1 MEYRFLLPQEL
12 PAQSRALFDIL
23 AGNMT
28 QIAPTD
34 NSLDEDYAIWS
45 TSIVSLMQEEGR
57 AIILAEQDG
66 ALAGYFQYQARNGVL
81 MMEEAEIAP
90 QYQGAGILRGF
101 YAFLLPHLG
110 DLSEVEAYA
119 NRSNERSIA
128 ILRKMGLSPI
138 GTNASGSSFH
148 FRGRFADLLRWI
160 ETK

>member
-90 QYQGAGILRGF
+90 
-101 YAFLLPHLG
+101 
-110 DLSEVEAYA
+110 
-119 NRSNERSIA
+119 
-128 ILRKMGLSPI
+128 
-138 GTNASGSSFH
+138 
-148 FRGRFADLLRWI
+148 
-160 ETK
+160 